1 MRLSNGFV
9 IDKEKTFGELKFT
22 AVRDVFLQVVGRQAR
37 ISGSLPFDSFG
48 GERDFPFLIP
58 LPPYDFFIL
67 RRL

>member
-1 MRLSNGFV
+1 M
-9 IDKEKTFGELKFT
+9 
-22 AVRDVFLQVVGRQAR
+22 FLQVVGRQAR